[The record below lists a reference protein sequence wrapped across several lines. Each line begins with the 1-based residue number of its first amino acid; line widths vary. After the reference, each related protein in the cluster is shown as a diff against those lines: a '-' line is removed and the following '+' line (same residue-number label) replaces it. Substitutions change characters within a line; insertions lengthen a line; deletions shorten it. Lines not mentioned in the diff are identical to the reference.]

1 MKQSKKF
8 LLVIF
13 LILLLLMSLLL
24 NRIEIFSEDYTTSN
38 RLEVTR
44 VIRYSFSED
53 FPVKCTEPSETSSLE
68 KATSSDTENDVTG
81 YDTTFN
87 GVTNPSTSSEVTK
100 LTLAITVVLFIVLA
114 GLLYNRRRET

>member
-53 FPVKCTEPSETSSLE
+53 SSVKCTESSETSSLE
-68 KATSSDTENDVTG
+68 KARSSHAENDV
-81 YDTTFN
+81 TTFN

-100 LTLAITVVLFIVLA
+100 LTLAITVVLFIILA
-114 GLLYNRRRET
+114 GLLYNRRREN